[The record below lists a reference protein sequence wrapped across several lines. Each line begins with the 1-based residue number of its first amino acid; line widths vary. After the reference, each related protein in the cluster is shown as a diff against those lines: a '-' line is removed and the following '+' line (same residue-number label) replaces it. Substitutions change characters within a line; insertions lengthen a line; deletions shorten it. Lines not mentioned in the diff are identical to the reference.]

1 MLQSL
6 VKTHLLLRTGQVTE
20 SSWWTSFTMIPLF
33 LKPDVEKRDLVNKSL
48 LDVQQFCFFWN
59 FCFIRFVNNC
69 VWCRAKASV
78 HLWASTVLQFVGDCH
93 WVHHHCDNKHGVKSL
108 LSLSLSLNR
117 WSALQVVVCKFLRSL
132 VVSRVISFT
141 NIVSSDVH

>member
-1 MLQSL
+1 
-6 VKTHLLLRTGQVTE
+6 
-20 SSWWTSFTMIPLF
+20 
-33 LKPDVEKRDLVNKSL
+33 
-48 LDVQQFCFFWN
+48 
-59 FCFIRFVNNC
+59 VNNC